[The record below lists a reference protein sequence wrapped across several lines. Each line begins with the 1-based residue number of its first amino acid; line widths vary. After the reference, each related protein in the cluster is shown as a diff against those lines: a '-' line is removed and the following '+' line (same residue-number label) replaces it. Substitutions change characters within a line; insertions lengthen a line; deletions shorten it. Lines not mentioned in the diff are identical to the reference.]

1 MCSEKI
7 NFIDAKLIKDP
18 FQYLKSA
25 EQEDQ

>member
-7 NFIDAKLIKDP
+7 NFSDAKLIKDP
-18 FQYLKSA
+18 FQYLKSE